1 MKTLK
6 SIATVLGLFLAIALQ
21 AQVTVNV
28 NVGTPPA
35 WGPAENTQVRYYY
48 LPDVEAYYD
57 VPSAQFIYYSGGVWV
72 HRKYL
77 PSQYR
82 NYDLYGGY
90 KVIMTDYHGNTP
102 YVQFKE
108 HKVQYAK
115 GYHGSPQKTIGVR
128 PGQGQSNGKGNPG
141 NIKAPGK
148 GSPKGMNKSQGSGG
162 GKGHK
167 K

>member
-1 MKTLK
+1 MKALK
-6 SIATVLGLFLAIALQ
+6 LIATGLGLFLAIALQ

-35 WGPAENTQVRYYY
+35 WGPAENTQVTYYY

-77 PSQYR
+77 PTRYR
-82 NYDLYGGY
+82 SYDLYGGY
-90 KVIMTDYHGNTP
+90 KVIMTDYHGKTP
-102 YVQFKE
+102 YTHFKE
-108 HKVQYAK
+108 HKMKYAK
-115 GYHGSPQKTIGVR
+115 GYHGHPQKTIGER
-128 PGQGQSNGKGNPG
+128 PGQGHSTNKGHPGNSKASGKGNP
-141 NIKAPGK
+141 K
-148 GSPKGMNKSQGSGG
+148 SMNKSKGHGG